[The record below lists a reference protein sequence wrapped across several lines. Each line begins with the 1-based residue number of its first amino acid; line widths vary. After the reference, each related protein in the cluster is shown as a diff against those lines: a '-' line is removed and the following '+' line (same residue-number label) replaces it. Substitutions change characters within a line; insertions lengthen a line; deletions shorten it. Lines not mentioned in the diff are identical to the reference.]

1 VNDPHETRPS
11 ERIQSSQRTTH
22 EPADELPE
30 TDAPSEANPHWDAT
44 QLSQNQFWTQKR
56 RLATAMR
63 LVTRRLSRA
72 TRPPGSSARRAT
84 PANAMPRPFGII
96 RASGIRSSAASQQMR
111 GWTHAFFDQSP
122 LIGPANPLAPPL
134 TIGRKGDTHARAT
147 DLRLGP
153 GGPTGI
159 GTRGFIAAAF
169 GGGPGTVQSSSGR
182 PGMTGTLTRSGT
194 EGPLR
199 CTHLLFEAELERIE
213 ARELSTRAVLTA
225 KGFLCAEA
233 DGIFVSLRKGVTKRL
248 LDARSDREAQL
259 ALPRAPGAEDR

>member
-72 TRPPGSSARRAT
+72 TRPPGGSARRPT
-84 PANAMPRPFGII
+84 PANAMPRPFGSI
-96 RASGIRSSAASQQMR
+96 RASGIRSSAASQRMR

-134 TIGRKGDTHARAT
+134 TIDRKGDTHARAT

-182 PGMTGTLTRSGT
+182 PGMTGTLTVGYRRPTALHTSA
-194 EGPLR
+194 LR
-199 CTHLLFEAELERIE
+199 GRARTHR
-213 ARELSTRAVLTA
+213 STRALDP
-225 KGFLCAEA
+225 CRA
-233 DGIFVSLRKGVTKRL
+233 DGERLPLRRSRRYLRL
-248 LDARSDREAQL
+248 IAEGRDEETPRRPFRSRSAAGIAARARS
-259 ALPRAPGAEDR
+259 

>member
-1 VNDPHETRPS
+1 MNDPHETRPS
-11 ERIQSSQRTTH
+11 ERVQSSQRTTH

-72 TRPPGSSARRAT
+72 TRPPGGSARRTT

-96 RASGIRSSAASQQMR
+96 RASGIRSSAASQRTR

-134 TIGRKGDTHARAT
+134 TIGGKGDTHARST
-147 DLRLGP
+147 DLRLDP
-153 GGPTGI
+153 GGPKGSVH
-159 GTRGFIAAAF
+159 AASSRPHSA
-169 GGGPGTVQSSSGR
+169 GGPEPSNPR
-182 PGMTGTLTRSGT
+182 PVD
-194 EGPLR
+194 P
-199 CTHLLFEAELERIE
+199 A
-213 ARELSTRAVLTA
+213 
-225 KGFLCAEA
+225 
-233 DGIFVSLRKGVTKRL
+233 
-248 LDARSDREAQL
+248 
-259 ALPRAPGAEDR
+259 